1 MRPEAEYTTRAP
13 YYYGMLLAVYDFL
26 PATAVAAGAAV
37 LLVRGTMR
45 DRVALAVAAISMAA
59 VVAMP
64 AWTPFLASH
73 RHALALIIACAAVLT
88 LRMPA
93 LTKFLAFWS
102 IGAFFAFAAVPAKEP
117 WTMVHI
123 TTPIVLL
130 AAKLFNDALAAVPVP
145 QLSMP
150 SFQMRLA
157 PRLVQG
163 SLAASFAGIA
173 VFTLQAGVL
182 ASWGHGNVPQLQNAL
197 AYRDDGDTPI
207 ELIQPDQTSPDVR
220 EVRDAITR
228 AGRETGL
235 GKSVPV
241 ALDTSYSFAQTWLWY
256 LRDYDNLS
264 LNDMRKGFDVPAEAI
279 VLVDG
284 RNRGKLRGA
293 EMALSVTYTQR
304 WAFPRRFEGDSAG
317 EIASELASVGA
328 WSDWMRYATDRTSIG
343 PLHMVGGVAY
353 FPRDLVTALPPNR
366 ASDVLS
372 TGVQPAA
379 GSPKPE

>member
-1 MRPEAEYTTRAP
+1 
-13 YYYGMLLAVYDFL
+13 
-26 PATAVAAGAAV
+26 
-37 LLVRGTMR
+37 
-45 DRVALAVAAISMAA
+45 
-59 VVAMP
+59 
-64 AWTPFLASH
+64 
-73 RHALALIIACAAVLT
+73 
-88 LRMPA
+88 
-93 LTKFLAFWS
+93 
-102 IGAFFAFAAVPAKEP
+102 
-117 WTMVHI
+117 
-123 TTPIVLL
+123 
-130 AAKLFNDALAAVPVP
+130 
-145 QLSMP
+145 
-150 SFQMRLA
+150 
-157 PRLVQG
+157 
-163 SLAASFAGIA
+163 
-173 VFTLQAGVL
+173 
-182 ASWGHGNVPQLQNAL
+182 VPQLQNAL

-343 PLHMVGGVAY
+343 QLHTVGGVAY

-379 GSPKPE
+379 GAPKPE